1 MIKIE
6 AERHNRIR
14 VLVLKILAPQ
24 HPNRVDA
31 VLIRRLLADFGFP
44 ISEHSLKSYLAY
56 LNERGCVAIEEKPQ
70 YDITLVSITAKGLD
84 ILDGR
89 IAEQGIELD

>member
-1 MIKIE
+1 MNIE

-14 VLVLKILAPQ
+14 VLILKVLAPQ
-24 HPNRVDA
+24 HPNAVDA
-31 VLIRRLLADFGFP
+31 VLIRRLLADFGYP

-56 LNERGCVAIEEKPQ
+56 LQERGCVTLAEKR
-70 YDITLVSITAKGLD
+70 DFGITMVSITAKGLD

-89 IAEQGIELD
+89 ITEQGIELG